1 MILSTPKLLSA
12 EYVLAFRGND
22 SRNARLY
29 HVSKMKPQI
38 KTKEQI
44 RSMAKKQYSPSRDNS
59 YWVIHMVDC
68 DIEEIRGKHFEK
80 DKLLGQQE
88 QRGAYWIKNLE
99 EVIASFEY

>member
-1 MILSTPKLLSA
+1 
-12 EYVLAFRGND
+12 
-22 SRNARLY
+22 
-29 HVSKMKPQI
+29 
-38 KTKEQI
+38 
-44 RSMAKKQYSPSRDNS
+44 MAKDQYSPSRDNS

-99 EVIASFEY
+99 EVIASFT